1 MQTNQPQF
9 AVFFTAERFGDL
21 DLGVSE
27 RLHLAAAQHKAGLPG
42 VEEVKGVSGPAVGG
56 DRAVV
61 GFRSPRRSYRSPP
74 VAPGERGTAVSL
86 PTVAETLILTNDVY
100 RAMVDRA
107 LTETPNEACGLF
119 TGAPGGLWVDGYH
132 PMTNAA
138 DPDEAWKLYLLDGQE
153 MLDVEAAADADG
165 RAVLGVMHSHTH
177 TEAYPSPTDVAD
189 ASRFDPFGAWVFV
202 IVSLQHPDPVLRAY
216 RILDGEITEVLVE
229 VERG

>member
-1 MQTNQPQF
+1 M
-9 AVFFTAERFGDL
+9 
-21 DLGVSE
+21 
-27 RLHLAAAQHKAGLPG
+27 
-42 VEEVKGVSGPAVGG
+42 
-56 DRAVV
+56 
-61 GFRSPRRSYRSPP
+61 
-74 VAPGERGTAVSL
+74 APGERGSAVSL
-86 PTVAETLILTNDVY
+86 PTVAETLILTEDVY

-119 TGAPGGLWVDGYH
+119 TGAPGSLQVDGYH
-132 PMTNAA
+132 PMANAA

-189 ASRFDPFGAWVFV
+189 ASRFDPFGAWIFV
-202 IVSLQHPDPVLRAY
+202 IVSLKHPDPVLRAY

>member
-1 MQTNQPQF
+1 MS
-9 AVFFTAERFGDL
+9 ARGSV
-21 DLGVSE
+21 
-27 RLHLAAAQHKAGLPG
+27 
-42 VEEVKGVSGPAVGG
+42 
-56 DRAVV
+56 
-61 GFRSPRRSYRSPP
+61 
-74 VAPGERGTAVSL
+74 GTAVSL
-86 PTVAETLILTNDVY
+86 LTVAETLILTKDVY

-119 TGAPGGLWVDGYH
+119 TGAPGGLRVDGYY

-202 IVSLQHPDPVLRAY
+202 IVSLQHSDPVLRAY

-229 VERG
+229 VEQG

>member
-1 MQTNQPQF
+1 M
-9 AVFFTAERFGDL
+9 
-21 DLGVSE
+21 
-27 RLHLAAAQHKAGLPG
+27 
-42 VEEVKGVSGPAVGG
+42 SGPAVGG

-61 GFRSPRRSYRSPP
+61 GVAHPADRTGRPLWPRGSGGS
-74 VAPGERGTAVSL
+74 AISL
-86 PTVAETLILTNDVY
+86 PTVAETLILTEDVY

-119 TGAPGGLWVDGYH
+119 TGAPGSLQVDGYH
-132 PMTNAA
+132 PMANAA

-189 ASRFDPFGAWVFV
+189 ASRFDPFGAWIFV
-202 IVSLQHPDPVLRAY
+202 IVSLKHPDPVLRAY

>member
-1 MQTNQPQF
+1 M
-9 AVFFTAERFGDL
+9 
-21 DLGVSE
+21 
-27 RLHLAAAQHKAGLPG
+27 
-42 VEEVKGVSGPAVGG
+42 
-56 DRAVV
+56 
-61 GFRSPRRSYRSPP
+61 
-74 VAPGERGTAVSL
+74 
-86 PTVAETLILTNDVY
+86 AETLILTEDVY

-119 TGAPGGLWVDGYH
+119 TGVPGGLRVDGYH

-138 DPDEAWKLYLLDGQE
+138 EPDEAWKLYLLDGQE

-189 ASRFDPFGAWVFV
+189 ASRFAPFGVLIFV
-202 IVSLQHPDPVLRAY
+202 IVSLKHPDPVLRAY
-216 RILDGEITEVLVE
+216 RILDGEITEEPVE